1 MNLMQPVLPI
11 FEKYQDKVAIISSS
25 GRQITY
31 GEFDQKVQRAIC
43 YLELQGVKRG
53 SKILLFIPVDLEL
66 YILIAAIF
74 RLGAIVVFI
83 DPWAGKDYTN
93 AALAKVCPDL
103 LISIPKALLLL
114 LTVQKLRKIPSR
126 ISLSK
131 IVRYCDD
138 SANLGSN
145 HLEEVPKNHTALITF
160 TTGSSN
166 NPKGFDRTHGFL
178 QAQHEAHEHYFGH
191 DSSDIDLC
199 MFPIF
204 VLSNLGSGMTSVIA
218 NVDLRN
224 IGGVNPQDIV
234 DQINRH
240 QITSL
245 TCSPALVKP
254 LASYCCDQK
263 ITLPSLKKFFTGGA
277 PVDPMLFESLEQV
290 FTSASML
297 LVYGSTEAEPI
308 AIMDSKEVIQQA
320 KMMTFAGKGVALGRV
335 VDRLNYHLVTPTD
348 LPLDKIDPIAKG
360 EVGEIILSGSFV
372 GTRYFQDP
380 DAFRQ
385 NKIVDSGGTIW
396 HRTGDLAIE
405 HEDSIL
411 YMQGR

>member
-1 MNLMQPVLPI
+1 MQPVLPI

-138 SANLGSN
+138 SANL
-145 HLEEVPKNHTALITF
+145 
-160 TTGSSN
+160 
-166 NPKGFDRTHGFL
+166 
-178 QAQHEAHEHYFGH
+178 
-191 DSSDIDLC
+191 
-199 MFPIF
+199 
-204 VLSNLGSGMTSVIA
+204 
-218 NVDLRN
+218 
-224 IGGVNPQDIV
+224 
-234 DQINRH
+234 
-240 QITSL
+240 
-245 TCSPALVKP
+245 
-254 LASYCCDQK
+254 
-263 ITLPSLKKFFTGGA
+263 
-277 PVDPMLFESLEQV
+277 
-290 FTSASML
+290 
-297 LVYGSTEAEPI
+297 
-308 AIMDSKEVIQQA
+308 
-320 KMMTFAGKGVALGRV
+320 
-335 VDRLNYHLVTPTD
+335 
-348 LPLDKIDPIAKG
+348 
-360 EVGEIILSGSFV
+360 
-372 GTRYFQDP
+372 
-380 DAFRQ
+380 
-385 NKIVDSGGTIW
+385 
-396 HRTGDLAIE
+396 
-405 HEDSIL
+405 
-411 YMQGR
+411 